1 MNRRANLAAAALLL
15 TGPMALAQEAADT
28 ETTTVTKGTVLLVE
42 KVQRDAPIATPSHGR
57 TMQQVESGFGTPSQ
71 KVPAVGDPPISRW
84 VYPDFTVYF
93 EDEFVIH
100 TVIRP
105 EATS

>member
-1 MNRRANLAAAALLL
+1 M
-15 TGPMALAQEAADT
+15 AQESAT
-28 ETTTVTKGTVLLVE
+28 ETTTMTKGTVLLVE

-57 TMQQVESGFGTPSQ
+57 TMEQVETGFGTPSQ
-71 KVPAVGDPPISRW
+71 KIPAVGEPPISRW

-93 EDEFVIH
+93 EDQFVIH